1 MSSNYTTPACSG
13 AAVRTSSPKRPAK
26 GIKAAAEAAQP
37 AAAEKPAGRAWHE
50 PVQLA
55 FEQWRDDAHQ
65 WRARGGGRYVY
76 RITRTG
82 DREFY
87 AAQKGGSAFTPIGG
101 VCTTKAQAE
110 DLAQRYENGAPQLS
124 HRQYRE
130 LPYKAAVAKLA
141 Q

>member
-13 AAVRTSSPKRPAK
+13 HAAPKSSPRHTVKRR
-26 GIKAAAEAAQP
+26 AASTPEP
-37 AAAEKPAGRAWHE
+37 AATTGAARRAWHQ

-55 FEQWRDDAHQ
+55 FEQWRDDANQ

-82 DREFY
+82 DREY
-87 AAQKGGSAFTPIGG
+87 HAAQKGGSAFTPVGG
-101 VCTTKAQAE
+101 VCTTRAQAE

-124 HRQYRE
+124 HRQYRD
-130 LPYKAAVAKLA
+130 LPYREAVAKLEE
-141 Q
+141 